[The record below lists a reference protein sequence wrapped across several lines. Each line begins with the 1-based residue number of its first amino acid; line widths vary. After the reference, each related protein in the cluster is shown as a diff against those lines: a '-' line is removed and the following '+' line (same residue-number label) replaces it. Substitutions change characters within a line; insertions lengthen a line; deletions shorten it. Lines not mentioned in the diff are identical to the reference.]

1 MDLLI
6 CVGALAGLIYFAYR
20 GHSVVFVA
28 PLAAMAAVLLT
39 QPAAVAPAY
48 SGIFMA
54 KAAIFIGAYFPVFL
68 LGAIFGKLME
78 ASGAAR
84 SIVLAI
90 SQWLGPQQ
98 AILAIALVG
107 TVLTYGGVL
116 IFVVVFSIYPLAA
129 TMFREAD
136 IPKRLIPATIGLGV
150 LTGTMDALPGTPQ
163 IANIIPTTFF
173 HTDTYA
179 APILGTLGAI
189 FAFAVGWF
197 YLDRLRRSAKARG
210 EGYGTGHLNEPEAV
224 EEKRA
229 LHPLLALLPLMV
241 VGVGNRIAL
250 VAINRFYGQEAGV
263 VLDPRNSSA
272 FIVESVSKNA
282 GIWAVEFA
290 LLAGIVMVAVVAPA
304 RIVPRTAA
312 LVHTAVGGA
321 ILAALNTASEY
332 GFGGVISTLP
342 GFTTI
347 GRFLAQI
354 PNPLVNVAVI
364 TNLLSGITGSSSGG
378 LSLTLGAF
386 AERFIAMAHAHDIP
400 LEVMHRVSA
409 MASGG
414 MDTLP
419 HNGVIVTLLLICGL
433 THRQAYIPIFGLTL
447 IKTAAAFFV
456 IGIYETIGVL

>member
-54 KAAIFIGAYFPVFL
+54 KAAIFIAAYFPVFL
-68 LGAIFGKLME
+68 LGAIFGKLIE

-84 SIVLAI
+84 SIALAI

-163 IANIIPTTFF
+163 IANIIPTAFF

-179 APILGTLGAI
+179 APILGVLGAI
-189 FAFAVGWF
+189 FAFALGWF
-197 YLDRLRRSAKARG
+197 YLDRLRRAAKARG
-210 EGYGTGHLNEPEAV
+210 EGYGTGHVNEPEAV

-229 LHPLLALLPLMV
+229 LHPLLALLPLIV

-263 VLDPRNSSA
+263 ALDPRNSSA

-282 GIWAVEFA
+282 GIWAVEIA

-312 LVHTAVGGA
+312 LVHTAVGG
-321 ILAALNTASEY
+321 
-332 GFGGVISTLP
+332 V
-342 GFTTI
+342 
-347 GRFLAQI
+347 
-354 PNPLVNVAVI
+354 
-364 TNLLSGITGSSSGG
+364 
-378 LSLTLGAF
+378 
-386 AERFIAMAHAHDIP
+386 HD
-400 LEVMHRVSA
+400 
-409 MASGG
+409 
-414 MDTLP
+414 
-419 HNGVIVTLLLICGL
+419 
-433 THRQAYIPIFGLTL
+433 HRQVSGADTQPASQRGRHNQPPLRHDRIFLGGTKLD
-447 IKTAAAFFV
+447 
-456 IGIYETIGVL
+456 IGGICRTFHRNGARS